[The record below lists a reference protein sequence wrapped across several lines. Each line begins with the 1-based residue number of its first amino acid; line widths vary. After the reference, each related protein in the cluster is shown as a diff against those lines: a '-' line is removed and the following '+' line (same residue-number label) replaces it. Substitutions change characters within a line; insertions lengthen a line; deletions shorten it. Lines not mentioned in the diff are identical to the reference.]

1 MSQNFSDET
10 QLLLDRAQEAID
22 SSLQLRERLAQQL
35 TRARRHSFDL
45 EDHHF
50 WIWATAQTWR
60 ADRPLNRT
68 RTAEPIF
75 GCTAAAGD
83 RNV

>member
-1 MSQNFSDET
+1 MGQNFSDET
-10 QLLLDRAQEAID
+10 QRLLDRAQEAID

-50 WIWATAQTWR
+50 WVLPAA
-60 ADRPLNRT
+60 RT
-68 RTAEPIF
+68 LAR
-75 GCTAAAGD
+75 
-83 RNV
+83 